1 MEHTAEKKG
10 IKLDSSRL
18 DAATLLHDIDKNVPK
33 LQGEQHPDACIRIV
47 RAHSYDELV
56 DLIRSHPLHSVLD
69 STICP
74 KTVEEIILY
83 VADKIT
89 KYEPIGLEARF
100 ALWRREPMVPKERD
114 ILSRSYLPARQL
126 AHSLWKR
133 LGVSEKD
140 VLEESRME
148 YSSIRK
154 FGTPCYTGLKK

>member
-1 MEHTAEKKG
+1 MEHAAQKKG
-10 IKLDSSRL
+10 IKLDTSCL
-18 DAATLLHDIDKNVPK
+18 DAATLLHDIDKNTVK
-33 LQGEQHPDACIRIV
+33 LPGEQHPDACIRIV
-47 RAHSYDELV
+47 RAHGYDELV
-56 DLIRSHPLHSVLD
+56 PLIRSHPLHSVLD
-69 STICP
+69 PAICP

-100 ALWRREPMVPKERD
+100 ALWKREPMAPGGQD

-133 LGVSEKD
+133 LGVGEKD
-140 VLEESRME
+140 VLRKSRME